1 MEIFSQNPN
10 RNSTNHK
17 GYPRSIG
24 VSTEVFLGANVE
36 FRDDTKLGSLNH
48 QTLIFRYSWVLK
60 MTICGD
66 RLVPARLLRSSKIT
80 SLIRPSMMIAITR
93 RMLASTDQGKMDI
106 RRKASGGDFTR
117 YIQISSQWKWH
128 HVEQTWL
135 RSRIMASMGVSRCCF
150 PNLAGFCTQLRKHP
164 KYPEVLYDLGLGL
177 AGTPVN
183 ILEIKGI

>member
-1 MEIFSQNPN
+1 
-10 RNSTNHK
+10 
-17 GYPRSIG
+17 
-24 VSTEVFLGANVE
+24 
-36 FRDDTKLGSLNH
+36 
-48 QTLIFRYSWVLK
+48 
-60 MTICGD
+60 
-66 RLVPARLLRSSKIT
+66 
-80 SLIRPSMMIAITR
+80 MMIAITR

-183 ILEIKGI
+183 ILEIKGIKNVIYLKMGV